1 MSTVGICSCAG
12 NFNNLGTGSDCIP
25 LLEAPQNITFALT
38 KKEDGTD
45 NCIDV
50 TGLLDDTQMKTHYE
64 AEIAHDRYYPLNG
77 VKEYTLEPAE
87 SVTSESSS
95 GATRE
100 VRKGRASVT
109 YRFWTNNPSK
119 LAEKLETY
127 KCLSGLGVFITD
139 TAGNDLGKGNAA
151 GNLCPR
157 AIEDNSLIITPSTT
171 SFEDGGYVDVKWTY
185 AIDSGEETIE
195 YILASDFASDF
206 DLLTVDGL
214 EDANITNLASTSV
227 TEVNFDLTKDFGSL
241 PGRLAVKGLD
251 GTTFLEMYNETTDTT
266 VPFVTL
272 VRTGVNYAGTVATQI
287 DTNVFR
293 IQGKTALTIQNGFD
307 LKRIPSTTAL
317 ITA

>member
-12 NFNNLGTGSDCIP
+12 NFNNLGEGSDCIP
-25 LLEAPQNITFALT
+25 LLEAPQNLTFALI

-45 NCIDV
+45 NCVDV
-50 TGLLDDTQMKTHYE
+50 TGLLDDAQMKTHYE
-64 AEIAHDRYYPLNG
+64 AEIAHDRFYPLNG
-77 VKEYTLEPAE
+77 IKEYTLESAE
-87 SVTSESSS
+87 SVTSESAS

-109 YRFWTNNPSK
+109 YRFWSNNPSK

-157 AIEDNSLIITPSTT
+157 AIEDNSLIITPSTH
-171 SFEDGGYVDVKWTY
+171 SFEDGGFVDIKWTY
-185 AIDSGEETIE
+185 TIDSGEETIE
-195 YILASDFASDF
+195 YILATDFASDV
-206 DLLTVDGL
+206 DLLGIDGL
-214 EDANITNLASTSV
+214 EDANISDVVSTSV
-227 TEVNFDLTKDFGSL
+227 TEVNFNLTKDFGSL
-241 PGRLAVKGLD
+241 VERLAVKGLD
-251 GTTFLEMYNETTDTT
+251 GVTFLELFNESTTTT

-272 VRTGVNYAGTVATQI
+272 VRTGINYAGTVATQV

-293 IQGKTALTIQNGFD
+293 IQGKTGLTVQNGFD
-307 LKRIPSTTAL
+307 LKRIPSTTGV

>member
-25 LLEAPQNITFALT
+25 LLEAPQNLTFALI
-38 KKEDGTD
+38 KKDDGTD

-50 TGLLDDTQMKTHYE
+50 TGLLDDAQMTLLFE
-64 AEIAHDRYYPLNG
+64 AEIAHDRFYPLNG
-77 VKEYTLEPAE
+77 IKEYTLEAAE
-87 SVTSESSS
+87 AITVESSS
-95 GATRE
+95 GATRN

-109 YRFWTNNPSK
+109 YRFWSNNPSK

-127 KCLSGLGVFITD
+127 NCLNGLGVFITD
-139 TAGNDLGKGNAA
+139 TAGNIMGKGNSA

-157 AIEDNSLIITPSTT
+157 AMEDNSMIITPSSH
-171 SFEDGGYVDVKWTY
+171 SFEDGGFVDVKWTY
-185 AIDSGEETIE
+185 AIDSGEETVE
-195 YILASDFASDF
+195 YILATDFASDV
-206 DLLTVDGL
+206 DLLIIDGL
-214 EDANITNLASTSV
+214 EDVNITNLASTSV

-241 PGRLAVKGLD
+241 AGRLAVKGLD
-251 GTTFLEMYNETTDTT
+251 GVTFLELFNETTSTT

-293 IQGKTALTIQNGFD
+293 IQGKTDLTIQNGFD

>member
-25 LLEAPQNITFALT
+25 LLGAPQNIIFALT

-50 TGLLDDTQMKTHYE
+50 TGLLDLAQMDLLFE

-77 VKEYTLEPAE
+77 IKEFTFEPAE
-87 SVTSESSS
+87 TVTVESAS
-95 GATRE
+95 GSTGN
-100 VRKGRASVT
+100 VRKGRVSTT
-109 YRFWTNNPSK
+109 YRVWANNPQK
-119 LAEKLETY
+119 LAEKLETFS
-127 KCLSGLGVFITD
+127 CLGGLGVFVVD
-139 TAGNDLGKGNAA
+139 TEGNLIGKANTA

-157 AIEDNSLIITPSTT
+157 GMEKNTLDIIPSQHK
-171 SFEDGGYVDVKWTY
+171 FDDVGWVDIKWTY
-185 AIDSGEETIE
+185 TISDGEETVE
-195 YILASDFASDF
+195 YIQASDFASDF
-206 DLLTVDGL
+206 DLLDVEPL
-214 EDANITNLASTSV
+214 EDVNITNLASTSV

-241 PGRLAVKGLD
+241 AGRLAVKGLD
-251 GTTFLEMYNETTDTT
+251 GTTFLELYNQSTSTV

-272 VRTGVNYAGTVATQI
+272 VRTGTNYAGTVATQI

-293 IQGKTALTIQNGFD
+293 IQGKTAKTIQNGFD